1 MELLKIF
8 PYYHFNVVE
17 SAQNAGM
24 FCLHLKMLM
33 TCISPAVWW
42 SILYSI
48 YQFIW
53 SRILCHWILL
63 YPIDFLSNC
72 NPLNY
77 SESVENLYFWFLLK
91 RLRISISHV
100 SIQRTLCVAVL
111 FVTSKALAKDY
122 LPIQLVLYPESRMHF
137 PDNWSLNF
145 SFFFFLVFAIWISW
159 RFPSFIWLNTF
170 FPQFTSYSHLT
181 PSFKK
186 KSGYTFNT
194 MLGSILRKICKFVAY
209 QFHFL

>member
-42 SILYSI
+42 SILCSI

-77 SESVENLYFWFLLK
+77 LESVENLYFWFLLRRLSIHKLCVYSENSLCCCNFCFLQGTSK
-91 RLRISISHV
+91 RLSSNI
-100 SIQRTLCVAVL
+100 TG
-111 FVTSKALAKDY
+111 FV
-122 LPIQLVLYPESRMHF
+122 SRMHF

-145 SFFFFLVFAIWISW
+145 SFFSPCVCNLNKLKIS
-159 RFPSFIWLNTF
+159 
-170 FPQFTSYSHLT
+170 
-181 PSFKK
+181 
-186 KSGYTFNT
+186 
-194 MLGSILRKICKFVAY
+194 
-209 QFHFL
+209 